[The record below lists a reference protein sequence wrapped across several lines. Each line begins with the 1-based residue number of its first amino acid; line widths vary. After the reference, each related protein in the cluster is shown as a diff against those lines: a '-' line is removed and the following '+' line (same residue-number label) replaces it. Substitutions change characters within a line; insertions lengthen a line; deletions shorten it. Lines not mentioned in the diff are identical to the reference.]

1 MVFKMNSKPIIA
13 GTKSHKKAVED
24 LYRTPAKHKS
34 SETHFHDK
42 EGKVDYRGYDKG
54 DLFLR
59 GKTKDKEGNIKD
71 IQWARTPK
79 TKVDPDAPGTPGEPG
94 YEPPV
99 KREDLDE
106 AGKKRWDELRAKKK
120 KK

>member
-1 MVFKMNSKPIIA
+1 MGYKMNGFS
-13 GTKSHKKAVED
+13 GFGNS
-24 LYRTPAKHKS
+24 PAK
-34 SETHFHDK
+34 
-42 EGKVDYRGYDKG
+42 
-54 DLFLR
+54 
-59 GKTKDKEGNIKD
+59 
-71 IQWARTPK
+71 Q
-79 TKVDPDAPGTPGEPG
+79 KVDPDAPGTPGTPG